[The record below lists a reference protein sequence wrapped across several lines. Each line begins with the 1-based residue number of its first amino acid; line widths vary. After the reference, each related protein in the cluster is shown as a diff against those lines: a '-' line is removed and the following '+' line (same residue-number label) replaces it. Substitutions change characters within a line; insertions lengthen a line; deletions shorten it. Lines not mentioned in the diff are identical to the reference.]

1 MRSAALLVLALIASP
16 ALAGEDAITLK
27 DAPGRDVLLNNCAA
41 CHSLDYVQTNSPFP
55 TQKLWDAEV
64 TKMIKV
70 YGAPIRDSD
79 AKVIVDYLAKN
90 YGS

>member
-1 MRSAALLVLALIASP
+1 
-16 ALAGEDAITLK
+16 
-27 DAPGRDVLLNNCAA
+27 
-41 CHSLDYVQTNSPFP
+41 VQTNSPFP

-70 YGAPIRDSD
+70 YGAPIGDAD